1 MSRIL
6 ESVFVLGC
14 ALVGFCLDAKEG
26 SAMQDAVKVSVQFV
40 SVAENRVA
48 SHADRVRATLA
59 TVPSQVLGHIRF
71 SEPRP

>member
-26 SAMQDAVKVSVQFV
+26 SVMQDAMKVSVQFV
-40 SVAENRVA
+40 SIAQDHAA

-59 TVPSQVLGHIRF
+59 SVPAQVLGHIRF

>member
-26 SAMQDAVKVSVQFV
+26 SAMQDAMKCSVQFI
-40 SVAENRVA
+40 SIAQNHVA
-48 SHADRVRATLA
+48 SHADRVRASLA
-59 TVPSQVLGHIRF
+59 SVPARVLGHIRID
-71 SEPRP
+71 